1 MPIPGAQHFPPEL
14 ALQISTNVVVNTSWI
29 IIERNA
35 TDENCGSP
43 NIMKVTEVI
52 LMLMV
57 TDLLTISSDKKVV
70 NYLDRDFHT
79 SHYLD
84 TFYFVF
90 LKKL

>member
-1 MPIPGAQHFPPEL
+1 
-14 ALQISTNVVVNTSWI
+14 
-29 IIERNA
+29 
-35 TDENCGSP
+35 
-43 NIMKVTEVI
+43 MKVTEVI

-90 LKKL
+90 LNPNPVTLKKLVILLPGAFFV

>member
-1 MPIPGAQHFPPEL
+1 
-14 ALQISTNVVVNTSWI
+14 
-29 IIERNA
+29 
-35 TDENCGSP
+35 
-43 NIMKVTEVI
+43 MKVTEVI